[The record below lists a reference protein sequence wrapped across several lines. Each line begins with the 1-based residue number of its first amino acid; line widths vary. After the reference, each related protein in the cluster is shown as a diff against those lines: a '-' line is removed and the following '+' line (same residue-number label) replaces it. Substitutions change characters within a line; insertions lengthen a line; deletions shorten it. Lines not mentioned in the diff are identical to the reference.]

1 MCAYLLLSETS
12 GAISRGLDKYL
23 KSLAKLSKS
32 EESQDSTIYGE
43 GRASPKTFY
52 PHWLAALS
60 CAIVYQDALTL
71 RNCASADAFM
81 LSHGARGSLHREM

>member
-1 MCAYLLLSETS
+1 MVPVHSC
-12 GAISRGLDKYL
+12 
-23 KSLAKLSKS
+23 
-32 EESQDSTIYGE
+32 QDSTIYGE

-81 LSHGARGSLHREM
+81 LSHGARGSLHRDM

>member
-1 MCAYLLLSETS
+1 MIWTFHTSEIRRDRYVDVTHCIKHLS
-12 GAISRGLDKYL
+12 
-23 KSLAKLSKS
+23 
-32 EESQDSTIYGE
+32 GE